1 MSEKRLKQIQQK
13 ANECFPDDR
22 DADKYTGFVF
32 GAMWADKT
40 PESDNQ
46 WHDVNDKVDPTK
58 DCIDKNKAIMYID
71 GDRDIYVTSIDTIEN
86 VYLTFDKFVKLNDV
100 RYWAYARAFVPNAI
114 FDKLSQLAM
123 EDNRDEE

>member
-1 MSEKRLKQIQQK
+1 MSEKRDKQIKQI
-13 ANECFPDDR
+13 ANELFPDDR
-22 DADKYTGFVF
+22 DADKYTGFIF

-40 PESDNQ
+40 PESDNE
-46 WHDVNDKVDPTK
+46 WHDVSDKVDPTK

-114 FDKLSQLAM
+114 YAKLFQEAM

>member
-1 MSEKRLKQIQQK
+1 MSEKRDKQIKQI
-13 ANECFPDDR
+13 ANELFPDDR
-22 DADKYTGFVF
+22 DVDKYTGFIF

-40 PESDNQ
+40 PDSDNE

-58 DCIDKNKAIMYID
+58 DCIDKSNAIMYID
-71 GDRDIYVTSIDTIEN
+71 GDRDIFTTSIDIIKV
-86 VYLTFDKFVKLNDV
+86 VYLTFDNFVGMCDV

-114 FDKLSQLAM
+114 YGKLLQEAM

>member
-1 MSEKRLKQIQQK
+1 MCEQRDKQIKQI
-13 ANECFPDDR
+13 ANELFPDDR
-22 DADKYTGFVF
+22 DVDKYTGFIF

-71 GDRDIYVTSIDTIEN
+71 GDCDIFTTSIDIIKV
-86 VYLTFDKFVKLNDV
+86 VYLTFDNFVGMCDV

-114 FDKLSQLAM
+114 FDKLSQ
-123 EDNRDEE
+123 

>member
-1 MSEKRLKQIQQK
+1 MSEQRDKQIKQI
-13 ANECFPDDR
+13 ANECYPNDSDV
-22 DADKYTGFVF
+22 DKYTAFILGTI
-32 GAMWADKT
+32 WADKN
-40 PESDNQ
+40 PESDNE

-58 DCIDKNKAIMYID
+58 DCINKSNTIIYID
-71 GDRDIYVTSIDTIEN
+71 GDRDIFTTSIDTIEN

-123 EDNRDEE
+123 EDNRDDE

>member
-1 MSEKRLKQIQQK
+1 MSEQRDKQIKQI
-13 ANECFPDDR
+13 ANELFPDDR
-22 DADKYTGFVF
+22 DVDKYTGFIF

-58 DCIDKNKAIMYID
+58 DCIDKSNAIMYVD
-71 GDRDIYVTSIDTIEN
+71 GDCDIFTASIDAIKEES
-86 VYLTFDKFVKLNDV
+86 LTFEKFVKFNDV
-100 RYWAYARAFVPNAI
+100 RYWAYEPDYI

-123 EDNRDEE
+123 EGNRDDE

>member
-1 MSEKRLKQIQQK
+1 MSEKRLEQIQQK

-22 DADKYTGFVF
+22 DADKYTGFIF

-40 PESDNQ
+40 PASDYE

-58 DCIDKNKAIMYID
+58 DCINGSNAIMYID
-71 GDRDIYVTSIDTIEN
+71 GDCDIFTASIDAIKDER
-86 VYLTFDKFVKLNDV
+86 LTFDKFVKLNDV
-100 RYWAYARAFVPNAI
+100 RYWAFVPNKI
-114 FDKLSQLAM
+114 YDKLFQLAM

>member
-1 MSEKRLKQIQQK
+1 MSEKRLEQIQQK

-22 DADKYTGFVF
+22 DVDKYTGFVF

-40 PESDNQ
+40 PDSDNQ

-58 DCIDKNKAIMYID
+58 DCIDWSNGIMCID

-100 RYWAYARAFVPNAI
+100 RYWAYARAFVPNYIYA
-114 FDKLSQLAM
+114 KLFQEAM

>member
-1 MSEKRLKQIQQK
+1 MSEQRDKQIKQI
-13 ANECFPDDR
+13 ANELFPDDR
-22 DADKYTGFVF
+22 DVDKYTGFIF

-114 FDKLSQLAM
+114 YDELSQLAM

>member
-1 MSEKRLKQIQQK
+1 MSEQRDKQIKQI
-13 ANECFPDDR
+13 ANECYPDDS
-22 DADKYTGFVF
+22 DVDKYTAFILGTI
-32 GAMWADKT
+32 WADKN
-40 PESDNQ
+40 PESDNE

-58 DCIDKNKAIMYID
+58 DCIDKSNTIIYID

-114 FDKLSQLAM
+114 YAKLFQEAM

>member
-1 MSEKRLKQIQQK
+1 MSEKRLEQIKQI
-13 ANECFPDDR
+13 ANELFPDDR
-22 DADKYTGFVF
+22 DADKYTGFIF

-46 WHDVNDKVDPTK
+46 WHDVNDRVDPTK
-58 DCIDKNKAIMYID
+58 DCINKSNAIMYID
-71 GDRDIYVTSIDTIEN
+71 GDCDIFTASIDAIKDEC
-86 VYLTFDKFVKLNDV
+86 LTFEKFVKFNDV
-100 RYWAYARAFVPNAI
+100 RYWAYEPDYI

>member
-1 MSEKRLKQIQQK
+1 MNRIEQIKQI
-13 ANECFPDDR
+13 ANELFPDDR
-22 DADKYTGFVF
+22 DVDKYTGFIF

-58 DCIDKNKAIMYID
+58 DCINKSNAIMYID
-71 GDRDIYVTSIDTIEN
+71 SNRDIYVTSIDTIEN

-100 RYWAYARAFVPNAI
+100 CYWTYVRALVPDVI
-114 FDKLSQLAM
+114 YDKLFQEVM
-123 EDNRDEE
+123 EKNRDEE

>member
-1 MSEKRLKQIQQK
+1 MSEQRDKQIKQI
-13 ANECFPDDR
+13 ANELFPDDR
-22 DADKYTGFVF
+22 DVDKYTGFIF

-40 PESDNQ
+40 PESDNE

-58 DCIDKNKAIMYID
+58 DCINESNAIMYID

-86 VYLTFDKFVKLNDV
+86 VYLTFDKFVKFNDV

-114 FDKLSQLAM
+114 YAKLFQEAM

>member
-1 MSEKRLKQIQQK
+1 MSEKRDKQIKQI
-13 ANECFPDDR
+13 ANELFPDDR
-22 DADKYTGFVF
+22 DIDKYTGFIF

-40 PESDNQ
+40 PDSDNE

-58 DCIDKNKAIMYID
+58 DCTNKSNAIMYID
-71 GDRDIYVTSIDTIEN
+71 GDCDIFTAPIDAIKC
-86 VYLTFDKFVKLNDV
+86 LTFDKFVKFNDV
-100 RYWAYARAFVPNAI
+100 RYWAYAPNYI

>member
-1 MSEKRLKQIQQK
+1 MNRIEQIKQI
-13 ANECFPDDR
+13 ANELFPDDR
-22 DADKYTGFVF
+22 DVDKYTGFIF
-32 GAMWADKT
+32 GAMWADKN
-40 PESDNQ
+40 PESDNE

-58 DCIDKNKAIMYID
+58 DCIDKNNTIIYID

-114 FDKLSQLAM
+114 YAKLSQEAM

>member
-1 MSEKRLKQIQQK
+1 MSEQRDKQIKQI
-13 ANECFPDDR
+13 ANELFPDDR
-22 DADKYTGFVF
+22 DVDKYTGFIF

-40 PESDNQ
+40 PDSDNE

-58 DCIDKNKAIMYID
+58 DCIDGSNGIIYID
-71 GDRDIYVTSIDTIEN
+71 GDRYIFTTTIDTIEDG
-86 VYLTFDKFVKLNDV
+86 YLTFDKFVGMCDV

-114 FDKLSQLAM
+114 YGKLFQEAM